1 MKKNRPFLI
10 LSIYLLTSVVCLLLQ
25 AVKHGGLY
33 MSLCLGGYILLVGSY
48 IYLELRNMER
58 MKIQLEADKT
68 VKEALFN
75 LSLDGIYLENE
86 KGEILDC
93 NRSGHEM
100 LGYTRDEMLKL
111 SVRDL
116 VTEDFARTIPD
127 IIPDEM
133 ATGDRYVERINKKK
147 DGTLIPTEINTRYVN
162 LGGEKRLVVYARDIT
177 ERKKMEEELRLLSIH
192 DELTG
197 LYNRRYI
204 IDKLTSMI
212 ERLKRYEWDHFSLAM
227 LDLDDFK
234 RVNDMYGHVFG
245 DEVLRK
251 FALTVQEGLRTV
263 DIVGRYGGE
272 EFLVL
277 LPCTYVRDAEVVI
290 ERLQTA
296 VSSLEFTHPV
306 KITFSAGLVEVTQ
319 ERIGDYGLECTLN
332 LVDEFLYKAK
342 REGKNRILSC

>member
-1 MKKNRPFLI
+1 MKKNRPLFI
-10 LSIYLLTSVVCLLLQ
+10 LSIYLVTSVTCLILQ
-25 AVKHGGLY
+25 TTKYGGGY
-33 MSLCLGGYILLVGSY
+33 MSLCLGGYIVLVGIY

-58 MKIQLEADKT
+58 MKQQLEADKT

-100 LGYTRDEMLKL
+100 LGYTREEMLKL

-116 VTEDFARTIPD
+116 VTEDFARTIPE

-133 ATGDRYVERINKKK
+133 ATGDRYVERVNKKK

-162 LGGEKRLVVYARDIT
+162 LGGEKRLVVYSRDIT

-204 IDKLTSMI
+204 IDKLSSMV

-227 LDLDDFK
+227 IDLDDFK
-234 RVNDMYGHVFG
+234 KVNDMYGHIFG

-251 FALTVQEGLRTV
+251 FAHTIGEELRTV

-277 LPCTYVRDAEVVI
+277 LPCTYVKDAEVVI
-290 ERLQTA
+290 ERLQYA
-296 VSSLEFTHPV
+296 VGLLQFAHPV
-306 KITFSAGLVEVTQ
+306 TITFSAGLIEVTQ
-319 ERIGDYGLECTLN
+319 DRI
-332 LVDEFLYKAK
+332 DEFESENILGMVDKFLYNAK
-342 REGKNRILSC
+342 REGKNRIHSY

>member
-1 MKKNRPFLI
+1 MKKNRPLFI

-25 AVKHGGLY
+25 AVKHGGLF

-58 MKIQLEADKT
+58 MKQQLEADKT

-100 LGYTRDEMLKL
+100 LGYTREEMLKL

-116 VTEDFARTIPD
+116 VTEDFARTIPE

-133 ATGDRYVERINKKK
+133 ATGDRYVERVNKKK

-162 LGGEKRLVVYARDIT
+162 LRGEKRLVVYSRDIT

-204 IDKLTSMI
+204 IDKLSSMI

-227 LDLDDFK
+227 IDLDDFK
-234 RVNDMYGHVFG
+234 KVNDMYGHLFG

-251 FALTVQEGLRTV
+251 FGHTIGEELRTV

-290 ERLQTA
+290 ERLQRN
-296 VSSLEFTHPV
+296 VGSLEFTHPV
-306 KITFSAGLVEVTQ
+306 TITFSAGLVEVTQ
-319 ERIGDYGLECTLN
+319 ERTGDCRLESTLN

>member
-1 MKKNRPFLI
+1 MKKNRPLFI
-10 LSIYLLTSVVCLLLQ
+10 FSIYLLTSVVCLLLQ
-25 AVKHGGLY
+25 AVKHGGLF

-48 IYLELRNMER
+48 IYLELRNMEQ
-58 MKIQLEADKT
+58 MKKQLEADKT
-68 VKEALFN
+68 VKETLFN

-93 NRSGHEM
+93 NYSGHEM
-100 LGYTRDEMLKL
+100 LGYTRDEILKL

-116 VTEDFARTIPD
+116 VPEEFAQTIPE

-133 ATGDRYVERINKKK
+133 ATGDRYVERVNKRK
-147 DGTLIPTEINTRYVN
+147 DGTLFPTEINTRYID
-162 LGGEKRLVVYARDIT
+162 LAGEKRLVVYVRDIT

-204 IDKLTSMI
+204 IEKLGSMI

-234 RVNDMYGHVFG
+234 TVNDRYGHLFG

-251 FALTVQEGLRTV
+251 FALTIQEELRTV

-290 ERLQTA
+290 ERLQNA
-296 VSSLEFTHPV
+296 VGLVQFSHPL

-319 ERIGDYGLECTLN
+319 AKIGECGLESTLN
-332 LVDEFLYKAK
+332 LVDKFLYKAK
-342 REGKNRILSC
+342 KQGKNRIFSC